1 MFIMYFPQLII
12 AGRVYKATPPLF
24 SVKVAGKD
32 KFFIDNIDMIKYNQ
46 KAFTQKYQLK
56 NSKKEILSTK
66 DLTNFF
72 IRNADYIYHLES
84 LSDTYAIETPLLEDI
99 LTCYVENKKAV
110 NFAKLQKLIK
120 SKYRFVDA
128 VKEKSGTT
136 IVQGVI
142 TKSNV
147 AILSDKFFMDC
158 SPIINIIES
167 NDDLH
172 YIIDNKLMSIYE
184 IMKIYE
190 KTQPTGVHRYKG
202 LGETSDSILEKAVM
216 NPSDRIL
223 IQYTMDD
230 IKETVD
236 TIRSY
241 ESDKK
246 KILALVDNVTRDD
259 LVE

>member
-1 MFIMYFPQLII
+1 MYFPQMIS
-12 AGRVYKATPPLF
+12 AGMVYKATPPLF

-32 KFFIDNIDMIKYNQ
+32 KFLIDNIDMIKYNQ

-56 NSKKEILSTK
+56 NSKKEVLSTK

-84 LSDTYAIETPLLEDI
+84 LSDTYGIEIPLLEDI
-99 LTCYVENKKAV
+99 LTCYVECKKSV
-110 NFAKLQKLIK
+110 NFIKLQKLIK
-120 SKYRFVDA
+120 SKYRFVDV
-128 VKEKSGTT
+128 VKENSGTV
-136 IVQGVI
+136 IVQGTI

-147 AILSDKFFMDC
+147 AILTNKFFTDC
-158 SPIINIIES
+158 YPIINIMDS

-172 YIIDNKLMSIYE
+172 YIIDNNLMTIYE

-216 NPSDRIL
+216 NPLDRIL
-223 IQYTMDD
+223 IQYTMDN
-230 IKETVD
+230 IKEAVE
-236 TIRSY
+236 TIRTY

-246 KILALVDNVTRDD
+246 RILSLVDNVTRDD